1 MKKKELVSKKR
12 LKELEAEEIA
22 KREWKL
28 GAEERNRKWKKKY
41 NKRYRDLHKKLKR
54 GYDWMND

>member
-1 MKKKELVSKKR
+1 MKKKELVGEKR

-41 NKRYRDLHKKLKR
+41 NKMYRELHRNTIR